1 MYRYIH
7 RGLYIQFGHVS
18 SLTQRG
24 LAPLHGLGPPGPPLC
39 THATR
44 LRHALSVAPTTG
56 AAERNWSAFGFIH
69 CKRRNRLK
77 NDRVEMLVFIYWNL
91 RMLKSVPD
99 FPDRNNSSDQNGGSD
114 GDAEGIETL
123 EGEEYG
129 EDDEE
134 DLYIVDQDLF

>member
-1 MYRYIH
+1 
-7 RGLYIQFGHVS
+7 
-18 SLTQRG
+18 
-24 LAPLHGLGPPGPPLC
+24 
-39 THATR
+39 
-44 LRHALSVAPTTG
+44 VAPTTG